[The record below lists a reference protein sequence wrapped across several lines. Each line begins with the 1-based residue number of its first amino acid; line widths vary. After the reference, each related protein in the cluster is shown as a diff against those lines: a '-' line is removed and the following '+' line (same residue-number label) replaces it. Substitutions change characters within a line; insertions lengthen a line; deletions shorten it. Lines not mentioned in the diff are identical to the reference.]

1 MFKNFNLLLI
11 LLTLLKEL
19 NCLKLNYFCK
29 NEKAEKCWGMHRI
42 QCQANF
48 CATNVK
54 ECDKF
59 NLFSKTAHKNIVMIS
74 DRFKMIS
81 KQNFENFKIKI
92 SKCVKL
98 DQIIGK
104 VCLNSLD
111 CFQTTNLVLNGI
123 IIRKSKTKLVCK
135 CEAKFEYQC
144 NKNYC
149 TNDLASCEL
158 IKELKH
164 TKLNEINNCGN
175 SLNHTILKSKMSRKR
190 F

>member
-59 NLFSKTAHKNIVMIS
+59 NLFS
-74 DRFKMIS
+74 
-81 KQNFENFKIKI
+81 
-92 SKCVKL
+92 
-98 DQIIGK
+98 IIA
-104 VCLNSLD
+104 LAN
-111 CFQTTNLVLNGI
+111 
-123 IIRKSKTKLVCK
+123 RTKL
-135 CEAKFEYQC
+135 FE
-144 NKNYC
+144 
-149 TNDLASCEL
+149 
-158 IKELKH
+158 IKL
-164 TKLNEINNCGN
+164 L
-175 SLNHTILKSKMSRKR
+175 L
-190 F
+190 